1 MQFEEELC
9 HFGRTHHLIHSKA
22 YFPKA
27 VAVPSAG
34 IVGTS
39 LLKTSFED

>member
-1 MQFEEELC
+1 MQIEEELC
-9 HFGRTHHLIHSKA
+9 HFGSTHHLIYSKA

-27 VAVPSAG
+27 VPYAEIIG
-34 IVGTS
+34 LS

>member
-1 MQFEEELC
+1 MQIEEELC
-9 HFGRTHHLIHSKA
+9 HFERTHHLIYSKA

-27 VAVPSAG
+27 LAVLSAG
-34 IVGTS
+34 IVGIS

>member
-1 MQFEEELC
+1 MQIEEELC
-9 HFGRTHHLIHSKA
+9 HFGSTQHLIHSKA

-27 VAVPSAG
+27 VAVLSAK
-34 IVGTS
+34 IVGIS